1 MLRSDKR
8 TGCDGKEIKRFFLS
22 FFLLTFLIFSIS
34 KCGRFTSGCTCCTAR
49 ARLTNH
55 VIATHTTTPSY
66 SFYISLL
73 SLSFYFHSPLRDR
86 SFFGLFFF
94 FLNIFFHS
102 KWIKWRR
109 LEASSYWH
117 HPWIEEGN
125 SKFQF
130 DRPTDRLF
138 SITISKRHEYAS
150 RFSPMDDKSVVV
162 VVECERAC
170 VCRHAPLRQKNP
182 DLAPF
187 ELPLSTRLQFRTEK
201 DKKERTPHK

>member
-1 MLRSDKR
+1 M
-8 TGCDGKEIKRFFLS
+8 KEIKRFFLS

-94 FLNIFFHS
+94 KYIFSFKMDQVAPPGGFQLLVIHELKKETQSFSSTDQPTAFFLLRYRKDTNTPA
-102 KWIKWRR
+102 
-109 LEASSYWH
+109 ASLRWM
-117 HPWIEEGN
+117 
-125 SKFQF
+125 
-130 DRPTDRLF
+130 
-138 SITISKRHEYAS
+138 ISRWWWWWNAS
-150 RFSPMDDKSVVV
+150 
-162 VVECERAC
+162 ERVC
-170 VCRHAPLRQKNP
+170 V
-182 DLAPF
+182 DT
-187 ELPLSTRLQFRTEK
+187 PLSVRKIQTWPPLSFRSPLDCSFEPKRIRRREPPTNSS
-201 DKKERTPHK
+201 KKKTV